1 MFRFLLPLGTS
12 LGLLVAC
19 GSNTPPKDTAPAAG
33 SLERDRFG
41 RLLHRRHVSS
51 AAVEVDNRAFEDMT
65 IYVVYQSERI
75 RLGDRDGKQRHA
87 YLRDPAVHRG
97 TGPVSLRFAADPI
110 GGTHPILTEPI
121 TVEEGDM
128 VSLLIPR

>member
-1 MFRFLLPLGTS
+1 MFRFVLTLTSS

-33 SLERDRFG
+33 SPSATASVD
-41 RLLHRRHVSS
+41 SSTADTS
-51 AAVEVDNRAFEDMT
+51 AAAVQVDNRAFEDMA
-65 IYVVYQSERI
+65 IYVVYQSQRI
-75 RLGDRDGKQRHA
+75 RLGIATGNNITV
-87 YLRDPAVHRG
+87 LRILPFIVG
-97 TGPVSLRFAADPI
+97 TGPVSVCFAADRI

-121 TVEEGDM
+121 TVQKGDV